1 VASVEALRIQTRS
14 CKRKV
19 EVRWAGASNVNLDL
33 DLDFDVGVGRLRG
46 VTCLSEMS
54 IALLSR

>member
-1 VASVEALRIQTRS
+1 VAIVEALRIQTRS

-33 DLDFDVGVGRLRG
+33 DFDFDVDGGLLRR
-46 VTCLSEMS
+46 V
-54 IALLSR
+54 I